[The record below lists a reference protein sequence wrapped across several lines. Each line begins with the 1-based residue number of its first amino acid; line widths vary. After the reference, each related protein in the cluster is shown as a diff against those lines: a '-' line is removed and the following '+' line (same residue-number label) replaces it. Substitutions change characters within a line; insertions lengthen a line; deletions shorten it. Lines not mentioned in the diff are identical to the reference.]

1 MTTEEQKL
9 ALLEWAGWTYI
20 KGVSEYD
27 GMEMPYTIWKHG
39 GKKYNSKDIPNLS
52 SLDVIAEFEGGL
64 RDNPFHYANYFGNLF
79 KVVAGRN
86 GEFLGYFNFN
96 MITAT
101 APQRL
106 EALVRTLGLWKE

>member
-1 MTTEEQKL
+1 MTIEEQKL

-39 GKKYNSKDIPNLS
+39 DKKYNSKDIPNLF
-52 SLDVIAEFEGGL
+52 SLDVIAEFVMKLPEHGEPS
-64 RDNPFHYANYFGNLF
+64 RDTFIRELQLVTAKNKNWMDACVN
-79 KVVAGRN
+79 
-86 GEFLGYFNFN
+86 
-96 MITAT
+96 AT